1 MRNPSPGSGPK
12 GIPRTLAA
20 CLAFLLLLSSCASSR
35 RDVIV
40 LLPDEQGKTGAI
52 IVSGAGGEKILS
64 QPRQTVTVESG
75 AAPGEPTVMSAEEV
89 RSLVGPALEAL
100 PQPPLQFI
108 LYFKH
113 DTAELTRQSQD
124 DLKTIMRTIRERK
137 PVDISVVG
145 HTDTLGSKKYNY
157 RLSLER
163 AEAVAALLIRNGTDP
178 SIIEITS
185 HGKDN
190 PLIPTGD
197 QVSEPRNRRV
207 EVTVR

>member
-1 MRNPSPGSGPK
+1 M
-12 GIPRTLAA
+12 PRARVV
-20 CLAFLLLLSSCASSR
+20 CLAILLFLSTCTAS

-40 LLPDEQGKTGAI
+40 LLPDDQGKTGSI
-52 IVSGAGGEKILS
+52 IVSGAGGEQVLS
-64 QPRQTVTVESG
+64 NPRQAVSVESG
-75 AAPGEPTVMSAEEV
+75 AAPGEPVVMPAEEV
-89 RSLVGPALEAL
+89 RSLVGPALDAL

-113 DTAELTRQSQD
+113 DTAELTSQSRA
-124 DLKTIMRTIRERK
+124 DLKKVLRTIRERK
-137 PVDISVVG
+137 PVDMSVVG
-145 HTDTLGSKKYNY
+145 HTDTLGSKNYNY

-163 AEAVAALLIRNGTDP
+163 AEAVAAILIRNGTAP
-178 SIIEITS
+178 SIIDITS

>member
-1 MRNPSPGSGPK
+1 MRSRRPGSGPK
-12 GIPRTLAA
+12 EVPRTLLA
-20 CLAFLLLLSSCASSR
+20 CFAFLLLLSSCAASR

-40 LLPDEQGKTGAI
+40 LLPDKQGKTGSI
-52 IVSGAGGEKILS
+52 IVSGAGGEQILS
-64 QPRQTVTVESG
+64 KPRQTVSVASG
-75 AAPGEPTVMSAEEV
+75 AAPGKPTVMPAEEI

-113 DTAELTRQSQD
+113 DTAELTRQSHA
-124 DLKTIMRTIRERK
+124 DLKKVLRTIRERK

-145 HTDTLGSKKYNY
+145 HTDTLGSKNYNY
-157 RLSLER
+157 GLSLER
-163 AEAVAALLIRNGTDP
+163 AEAVAALLIRDGTDP

-197 QVSEPRNRRV
+197 QVSELRNRRV

>member
-1 MRNPSPGSGPK
+1 M
-12 GIPRTLAA
+12 PRILAVCFA
-20 CLAFLLLLSSCASSR
+20 LLFLSAACASSR
-35 RDVIV
+35 DVVI

-52 IVSGAGGEKILS
+52 AVSGAGGEQILS
-64 QPRQTVTVESG
+64 EPRQAVSVESG
-75 AAPGEPTVMSAEEV
+75 TPPGKPFRMPEEEV
-89 RSLVGPALEAL
+89 RTLVGPAMEAL
-100 PQPPLQFI
+100 PQPPVQFI
-108 LYFKH
+108 LYFEH
-113 DTAELTRQSQD
+113 DTARLTEKSAKHLADVLQ
-124 DLKTIMRTIRERK
+124 TIRKRA

-157 RLSLER
+157 GLSLER
-163 AEAVAALLIRNGTDP
+163 AKAVADILTAKGVDP

-207 EVTVR
+207 EITVR

>member
-1 MRNPSPGSGPK
+1 MNNPTKASPPGGM
-12 GIPRTLAA
+12 PRILAVCVA
-20 CLAFLLLLSSCASSR
+20 LLFLVSACASS

-52 IVSGAGGEKILS
+52 IVSGGGEEQILS
-64 QPRQTVTVESG
+64 EPRQAVSVKPGT
-75 AAPGEPTVMSAEEV
+75 APGKPYSMPEKDV
-89 RSLVGPALEAL
+89 RTMVGPAVEAL
-100 PQPPLQFI
+100 PQPPIQFI

-113 DTAELTRQSQD
+113 DTATLTGDSAKQVGDVLRA
-124 DLKTIMRTIRERK
+124 IRERA

-145 HTDTLGSKKYNY
+145 HTDTLGSREYNY

-163 AEAVAALLIRNGTDP
+163 AQAVADILTGKGVDP
-178 SIIEITS
+178 SIIDITS

-197 QVSEPRNRRV
+197 QVAEPRNRRV

>member
-1 MRNPSPGSGPK
+1 M
-12 GIPRTLAA
+12 PRALAA
-20 CLAFLLLLSSCASSR
+20 CLAILLVLSACAAS

-40 LLPDEQGKTGAI
+40 LLPDDKGETGSI
-52 IVSGAGGEKILS
+52 VVSGAGGEQVLS
-64 QPRQTVTVESG
+64 KPRETVSVASG
-75 AAPGEPTVMSAEEV
+75 AAPGEPVVMSSEEV
-89 RSLVGPALEAL
+89 RSLVGPALDAL

-113 DTAELTRQSQD
+113 DTAELTRQSQA
-124 DLKTIMRTIRERK
+124 DLKKVLRTIRERK
-137 PVDISVVG
+137 PVDMSVVG
-145 HTDTLGSKKYNY
+145 HTDTLGSRNYNY

-163 AEAVAALLIRNGTDP
+163 AEAVAALLIRDGTDP
-178 SIIEITS
+178 SIIDITS

>member
-40 LLPDEQGKTGAI
+40 LLPDDQGKTGAI

-113 DTAELTRQSQD
+113 DTAELTRQSHD
-124 DLKTIMRTIRERK
+124 DLKKIMRTIRERK

>member
-1 MRNPSPGSGPK
+1 MPLA
-12 GIPRTLAA
+12 LAA
-20 CLAFLLLLSSCASSR
+20 CLAILLVLSACTAS

-40 LLPDEQGKTGAI
+40 LLPDDKGETGSI
-52 IVSGAGGEKILS
+52 VVSGTEGEQVLS
-64 QPRQTVTVESG
+64 KPRETVSVVSG
-75 AAPGEPTVMSAEEV
+75 AAPGEPVVMPPEEV
-89 RSLVGPALEAL
+89 RSLVGPALDAL

-113 DTAELTRQSQD
+113 DTAELTRQSQA
-124 DLKTIMRTIRERK
+124 DLKRVLRTIRERK
-137 PVDISVVG
+137 PVDMSVVG
-145 HTDTLGSKKYNY
+145 HTDTLGSKNYNY

-163 AEAVAALLIRNGTDP
+163 AEAVAALLIRDGTDP
-178 SIIEITS
+178 SIIDITS

>member
-1 MRNPSPGSGPK
+1 M
-12 GIPRTLAA
+12 PRTLAVCVA
-20 CLAFLLLLSSCASSR
+20 LLFLFSACASSR
-35 RDVIV
+35 DTIV

-52 IVSGAGGEKILS
+52 IVSGGGEEQILS
-64 QPRQTVTVESG
+64 EPRQAVNVSPRT
-75 AAPGEPTVMSAEEV
+75 APGKPYRMPEKEV
-89 RSLVGPALEAL
+89 RTMVGPAVEAL
-100 PQPPLQFI
+100 PQPPIQFI

-113 DTAELTRQSQD
+113 DTATLTGESAKQVTDVLRA
-124 DLKTIMRTIRERK
+124 IRERA

-163 AEAVAALLIRNGTDP
+163 AKAVANILTAKGVDP
-178 SIIEITS
+178 SIIDITS

-197 QVSEPRNRRV
+197 QVAEPRNRRV

>member
-1 MRNPSPGSGPK
+1 MGL
-12 GIPRTLAA
+12 PRKPPILP
-20 CLAFLLLLSSCASSR
+20 F
-35 RDVIV
+35 
-40 LLPDEQGKTGAI
+40 LLPDDQGKTGAI

-64 QPRQTVTVESG
+64 QPRQTVSVASG

-113 DTAELTRQSQD
+113 DTAELTKQSQD
-124 DLKTIMRTIRERK
+124 HLKKIVQTIRERK

-145 HTDTLGSKKYNY
+145 HTDTLGTKKYNY

-163 AEAVAALLIRNGTDP
+163 AEAVAAILIRNGTDP

>member
-1 MRNPSPGSGPK
+1 MRSRRPGSGPK
-12 GIPRTLAA
+12 GMPRALVG
-20 CLAFLLLLSSCASSR
+20 CLAILLFLSTCTAS

-40 LLPDEQGKTGAI
+40 LLPDDQGKTGSI
-52 IVSGAGGEKILS
+52 IVSGAGGEQVLS
-64 QPRQTVTVESG
+64 KPRQAVSVESG
-75 AAPGEPTVMSAEEV
+75 AAPGEPVVMPAEEV
-89 RSLVGPALEAL
+89 RSLVGPALDAL

-113 DTAELTRQSQD
+113 DTAELTSQSRA
-124 DLKTIMRTIRERK
+124 DLKKVLRTIRERK
-137 PVDISVVG
+137 PVDMSVVG
-145 HTDTLGSKKYNY
+145 HTDTLGSKNYNY

-163 AEAVAALLIRNGTDP
+163 AEAVAAILISNGTDP
-178 SIIEITS
+178 SIIDITS